1 MLRAWGEQCWPH
13 WTYNVAM
20 TGSDTDIDALVGTTV
35 GGKYQIDA
43 VLGRGG
49 MGAVF
54 RATNRAIGKRV
65 ALKFLYRDAARDLDA
80 VARFQ
85 REAEAASAVESAH
98 IVQIFDSGSTDE
110 GLPFLVMELL
120 RGEDLRTRLKREGRL
135 PVSEVIRIA
144 GQVARGLRGAHEA
157 GIVHR
162 DLKPDNIY
170 LCERDD
176 DPMFVKIVDFGIS
189 KIARRSP
196 TADTLTHQGVVL
208 GTAFYMSPEQ
218 ARAERDIDGRTDL
231 FSLGAIMYEALAG
244 RPPHVGTAYEAVLI
258 DICTCDAPDVRQ
270 FAPEVPEA
278 VAQLLA
284 KALARD
290 RDQRF
295 ANAQQLYDAL
305 AETAPGLLKPS
316 LPSGSGPRLLGPA
329 ASPPAAQTPG
339 RAPAAD
345 PEGATEP
352 ASDYGSVPTTE
363 GTAVGASAR
372 DGSSLR
378 VRHAVVVG
386 VIATITAFS
395 LTVGFLSRSR
405 SSPVGD
411 EAAEPHSAGE
421 AVEARPAPG
430 DGVGQE
436 GPQQAPGARQPAA
449 DTSSASLEAA
459 QPSAAVP
466 DRTQPVPGRTD
477 QGPRGTARPRSAAAK
492 RHKPAGKR
500 GRSSSDATGVAKG
513 LQLVTEP

>member
-1 MLRAWGEQCWPH
+1 
-13 WTYNVAM
+13 M
-20 TGSDTDIDALVGTTV
+20 TGSETDVEALVGATV
-35 GGKYQIDA
+35 AGKYQIDA

-65 ALKFLYRDAARDLDA
+65 ALKFLYREAAQDLDA

-98 IVQIFDSGSTDE
+98 IVQIFDSGSTED

-120 RGEDLRTRLKREGRL
+120 RGEDLRTRLKRQGRL
-135 PVSEVIRIA
+135 PVPEVIHIA

-189 KIARRSP
+189 KIARSSP
-196 TADTLTHQGVVL
+196 NADTLTHQGVVL

-270 FAPEVPEA
+270 YAPEVPEA
-278 VAQLLA
+278 VAQVLA
-284 KALARD
+284 KALERD
-290 RDQRF
+290 RNERF
-295 ANAQQLYDAL
+295 GNAQQLYAAL
-305 AETAPGLLKPS
+305 AEAVPGLLKPT
-316 LPSGSGPRLLGPA
+316 LPSGSGPRLLGTPA
-329 ASPPAAQTPG
+329 PAQATLSPK
-339 RAPAAD
+339 RAPEPD
-345 PEGATEP
+345 PEGATHP
-352 ASDYGSVPTTE
+352 ASLPGSFPTTE
-363 GTAVGASAR
+363 GTAVRPRGQNS
-372 DGSSLR
+372 SSLR
-378 VRHAVVVG
+378 ARRTLVVG
-386 VIATITAFS
+386 AIAMLAAFS
-395 LTVGFLSRSR
+395 LTVVFLSRSR
-405 SSPVGD
+405 TSQSENQDTEPQSAAAPVQ
-411 EAAEPHSAGE
+411 
-421 AVEARPAPG
+421 VRPAP
-430 DGVGQE
+430 VGTPGRV
-436 GPQQAPGARQPAA
+436 GPEAASSARQPAEDA
-449 DTSSASLEAA
+449 GSAAPETA
-459 QPSAAVP
+459 QPSSATGGTAQTRP
-466 DRTQPVPGRTD
+466 RRSD
-477 QGPRGTARPRSAAAK
+477 QWPRGGTARPSPAAGK
-492 RHKPAGKR
+492 RHRPTGKR
-500 GRSSSDATGVAKG
+500 GRDGSDATGVAKG